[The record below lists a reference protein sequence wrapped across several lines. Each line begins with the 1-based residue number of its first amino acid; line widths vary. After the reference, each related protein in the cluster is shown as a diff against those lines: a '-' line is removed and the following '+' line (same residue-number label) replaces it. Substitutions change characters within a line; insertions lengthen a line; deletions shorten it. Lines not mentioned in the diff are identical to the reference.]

1 MAPGS
6 KLRLAIEFSIA
17 AAAIIFLAAS
27 LVSPDWIEK
36 TLGVAP
42 DNGDGGIEWGAAFV
56 AAAVFLAMSWL
67 ARRDWRASTRGDR
80 AAELSKRG

>member
-6 KLRLAIEFSIA
+6 RLRLSIELFFA
-17 AAAIIFLAAS
+17 LAAIIFLVAS
-27 LVSPDWIEK
+27 LFSPDWIEK

-42 DNGDGGIEWGAAFV
+42 DNGDGGIEWGAAFA

-67 ARRDWRASTRGDR
+67 AQRDWRAFKGADR
-80 AAELSKRG
+80 AAEISKRG